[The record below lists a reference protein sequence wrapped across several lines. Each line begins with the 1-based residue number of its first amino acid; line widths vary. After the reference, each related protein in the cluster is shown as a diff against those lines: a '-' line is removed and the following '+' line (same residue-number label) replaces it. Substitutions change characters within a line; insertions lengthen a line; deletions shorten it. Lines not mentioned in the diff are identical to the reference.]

1 MEKSQSLAAILK
13 GPKNLCLE
21 KREIPTPK
29 DNEALVEVKACAICG
44 SDFHL
49 IDGHTKRARLP
60 VVPGH
65 ELMGKVLEVGKKISR
80 DIIGNRVCIENHVAC
95 GECRYCKKNRENLC
109 NNSRSIG
116 TTIDGGYSQH
126 VIAPANKLIPIP
138 DELDDATASVMQTLA
153 TGYHVVNNRAKLEKN
168 ETVAIIGVGPIG
180 LCTLVCAKQIGS
192 RVIAIDTVEDRLSL
206 AKKMGAD
213 ETINVTEEDPVEKVK
228 SLTDG
233 EGVEVSFEIVG
244 GNQPKTIQ
252 QSVEMLCKGG
262 RAVIVGVSGMENI
275 PIDFG
280 PIQHLEKV
288 IIGSRGHPYSFQPCI
303 DHVIAG
309 NLDVSEMITHQ
320 IPLSMVEE
328 GIKMMRERKDGAVK
342 VVLIP
347 NE

>member
-13 GPKNLCLE
+13 EPKNLCLE
-21 KREIPTPK
+21 MRDIPNPGE
-29 DNEALVEVKACAICG
+29 DEVLVEVKACAICG

-65 ELMGKVLEVGKKISR
+65 ELMGKVVDVGKDVSK

-95 GECRYCKKNRENLC
+95 GECRYCKSNRENLC

-126 VIAPANKLIPIP
+126 VIAPANKLVPIP
-138 DELDDATASVMQTLA
+138 DKLDDATASVMQTLA
-153 TGYHVVNNRAKLEKN
+153 TGYHVVNNRANLKKD
-168 ETVAIIGVGPIG
+168 ETAAIIGVGPIG
-180 LCTLVCAKQIGS
+180 LCTLACAKQIGA
-192 RVIAIDTVEDRLSL
+192 RVIAIDTVGDRLSL

-213 ETINVTEEDPVEKVK
+213 ETINAMEVDPVEKVK
-228 SLTDG
+228 VLTDG
-233 EGVEVSFEIVG
+233 EGAEVSFEIVG
-244 GNQPKTIQ
+244 GNQSKTIQ
-252 QSVEMLCKGG
+252 QSIDMLCKGG
-262 RAVIVGVSGMENI
+262 RTVIVGVSGIDI
-275 PIDFG
+275 PIDFQ

-303 DHVIAG
+303 DHVVSG
-309 NLDVSEMITHQ
+309 NLNVSDMITHQ
-320 IPLSMVEE
+320 IPLSMVKE

-347 NE
+347 NK